1 MASPEKRK
9 QSNIIQTEKVVFKD
23 LHIGIHIYECN
34 NKSMK
39 KEAFKLKGSKESI
52 WGKGENDVISF

>member
-9 QSNIIQTEKVVFKD
+9 QSNIIQTEQVVFKD
-23 LHIGIHIYECN
+23 LHIGIYIYECN

-39 KEAFKLKGSKESI
+39 KEAFKLKESKESI